1 MTVFT
6 VIAIIQNYTLISKQA
21 NKHILIVVKM
31 SSISINNIR
40 NRIMTTNKQKAA
52 VHFCEQWLDVTFNGD
67 INNFKQVSY
76 FLSTY
81 LDDAKQLYDEIKCEY
96 ESYLWD
102 LMD

>member
-1 MTVFT
+1 
-6 VIAIIQNYTLISKQA
+6 
-21 NKHILIVVKM
+21 
-31 SSISINNIR
+31 
-40 NRIMTTNKQKAA
+40 MTTGKQKAA

-76 FLSTY
+76 FLSNY

-96 ESYLWD
+96 KSYLWD